1 MSRTVQRASDVAVR
15 PSFQRAK
22 QQIEDLQQ
30 DMERLRSQ
38 LTDALAAEKQARKA
52 AKEVEGRSDTE
63 RDELRCQLTE
73 AVQKAD
79 ENQAMWTEKLMEMQK
94 VCVSLCVCAW
104 HSISVLRQFLSSIFF
119 ECRKLPLLT
128 MRQPLKLKSL
138 QVVAAS
144 QLLLHLRR

>member
-1 MSRTVQRASDVAVR
+1 MISRSVQRASDVAVR

-30 DMERLRSQ
+30 DMERLKSQ

-52 AKEVEGRSDTE
+52 AKEVEGRSDME
-63 RDELRCQLTE
+63 RDELRRQLTE

-94 VCVSLCVCAW
+94 VCAR
-104 HSISVLRQFLSSIFF
+104 SIKSVF
-119 ECRKLPLLT
+119 
-128 MRQPLKLKSL
+128 
-138 QVVAAS
+138 
-144 QLLLHLRR
+144 